1 MSIRSPILDAASE
14 AFSDA
19 LENGKRSDFEDP
31 RWETVRKMLKDAAT
45 EFEDALLW
53 RLREDMPGHLASVA
67 REAAAKSIEA
77 VLSGDEQ
84 ELRRWLTCDSG
95 AYTGR
100 AGEGYYARSQEE
112 AHPIIHGSLFE
123 QGAVLLRKQIVDA
136 HADLL
141 KTERILD
148 LEDQLRSVTL
158 QHNKVKAEL
167 ERERSERYR

>member
-1 MSIRSPILDAASE
+1 MSVRSPILDAAQE
-14 AFSDA
+14 AFSEA

-45 EFEDALLW
+45 EFEESLLW
-53 RLREDMPGHLASVA
+53 RLREDMPGHLAGVA
-67 REAAAKSIEA
+67 REAAAKAIEA
-77 VLSGDEQ
+77 VLEGDEK
-84 ELRRWLTCDSG
+84 ELRRWLSCDSG

-100 AGEGYYARSQEE
+100 AGEGYYSRSQGE
-112 AHPIIHGSLFE
+112 AHPIIHGKLFE

-148 LEDQLRSVTL
+148 LEDQLRSVVI
-158 QHNKVKAEL
+158 QHNKVKDEL
-167 ERERSERYR
+167 ERARGF